1 MRSVEIAPT
10 FEAWQAVARDLL
22 RAAVPP
28 ADVTWREAWPGFGT
42 SGSVPPSPPGSGFR
56 VPARFIEL
64 ARQAA
69 RHPDPG
75 RWPLL
80 YAILWRITR
89 EGRDVLDDASDPE
102 VRRFLTLAQAAPGR
116 GPAPRARDERQP
128 ELGAAAEPA
137 DRNEP
142 AASAATSAAPF
153 VPRGADLDGLRA
165 AAARCTGCELY
176 RHATQTVFGRGA
188 ADARVVL
195 VGEQPGDQEDRQGAP
210 FVGPAGEVLDRALAE
225 VGLARERLYV
235 TNVVKHFKFE
245 PRGKRRI
252 HQTPRAPEINA
263 CRPWIEAE
271 LALIKPEVLVCLGA
285 TAARALI
292 SSDFRI
298 LKERGRFVSGRWA
311 PKTLATL
318 HPSAVLR
325 GEDDADQA
333 RLYAMLVEDLR
344 LVASVIR

>member
-1 MRSVEIAPT
+1 MRLVEIAPT
-10 FEAWQAVARDLL
+10 FEAWQAAARDLL
-22 RAAVPP
+22 RAAVAPG
-28 ADVTWREAWPGFGT
+28 DVTWREGWPGLGSSRGT
-42 SGSVPPSPPGSGFR
+42 PASSPSASFR
-56 VPARFIEL
+56 VPARFVEL

-80 YAILWRITR
+80 YTILWRITR
-89 EGRDVLDDASDPE
+89 EGREVLDDERDPE
-102 VRRFLTLAQAAPGR
+102 VQRLLALARSAPGAAPV
-116 GPAPRARDERQP
+116 
-128 ELGAAAEPA
+128 
-137 DRNEP
+137 
-142 AASAATSAAPF
+142 SAAPL
-153 VPRGADLDGLRA
+153 VPPNGDIDTLRR

-176 RHATQTVFGRGA
+176 RHATQTVFGTGA
-188 ADARVVL
+188 PDARVAL

-225 VGLARERLYV
+225 AGLARERLYV

-245 PRGKRRI
+245 LRGKRRI
-252 HQTPRAPEINA
+252 HQTPRAGEINA

-271 LALIKPEVLVCLGA
+271 LTLIRPDVLVCLGA

-292 SSDFRI
+292 SADFRI
-298 LKERGRFVSGRWA
+298 LKERGRFVSSRWA
-311 PKTLATL
+311 PRTLATL

-344 LVASVIR
+344 LVASTLG